1 MTACDPVPTEPAA
14 PIDLAGSEWSPGEGS
29 KAFVAFKSEGKVI
42 GSGGCNNFNGNYT
55 QDGATV
61 QIGPLATTR
70 KMCPPDIMNM
80 EITLLTA
87 LSKARTIETTH
98 LNLTLMDENGIQIM
112 NLQRTDWD

>member
-1 MTACDPVPTEPAA
+1 MMTACDPVPTEPAA

-61 QIGPLATTR
+61 QIGPLFSHN
-70 KMCPPDIMNM
+70 P
-80 EITLLTA
+80 
-87 LSKARTIETTH
+87 
-98 LNLTLMDENGIQIM
+98 
-112 NLQRTDWD
+112 

>member
-1 MTACDPVPTEPAA
+1 
-14 PIDLAGSEWSPGEGS
+14 
-29 KAFVAFKSEGKVI
+29 
-42 GSGGCNNFNGNYT
+42 
-55 QDGATV
+55 
-61 QIGPLATTR
+61 
-70 KMCPPDIMNM
+70 MCPPDIMNM